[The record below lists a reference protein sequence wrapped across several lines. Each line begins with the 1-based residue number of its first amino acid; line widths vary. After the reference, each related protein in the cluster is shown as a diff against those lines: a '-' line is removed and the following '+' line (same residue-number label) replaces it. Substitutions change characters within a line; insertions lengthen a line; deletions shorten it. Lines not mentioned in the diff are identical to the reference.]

1 MSFQAIT
8 NFLLNSNSVNLNEK
22 FLNLQSD
29 DFNNSKISNYSLSKT
44 DSFSNV
50 LASFSSSDKISQSNS
65 ENVSKSYNQLNS
77 SSVNQ
82 NEQKEALK
90 SEVKS
95 EDNKVVRN
103 EDKTENEKVESKD
116 DSGNKVIDKEKTSEK
131 KEDSKIDSSDPNLV
145 VVNNEQLKSTNSD
158 NKLIGNKISAQDFSK
173 IQELGE
179 VVNQN
184 EALNEIA
191 ENIDFDKTTELL
203 KNDKKIKDL
212 SGENLNNS
220 ELALANNAE
229 DIKNFDFGE
238 KSFDNSN
245 FNFKNQKENSSKNE
259 SKISIKDLRTE
270 ISEELNLSE
279 KAEIKVT
286 DVKVDQNQS
295 PTVTM
300 ELVQNNQSAQNNIL
314 SLNSQAASSNGSNF
328 QAMLN
333 NQIQANIPEFVKT
346 GSIIL
351 KDNNQG
357 NINLILNPEE
367 LGNVK
372 ISLAL
377 DGKSISGQITVVSK
391 EALEVFKDNA
401 ETLREAFIKS
411 GFENASI
418 DISFADNS
426 SFGNEAQNF
435 EEFTKEH
442 QKVVANKSYG
452 GVLEADS
459 LESVEQIE
467 KNDNFGKYSVNIV
480 A

>member
-8 NFLLNSNSVNLNEK
+8 NFLLNSNSVNLQDN
-22 FLNLQSD
+22 LINLQSD

-44 DSFSNV
+44 ESFSDV
-50 LASFSSSDKISQSNS
+50 LSSFSSSEKVSSKNSEIVSNESFDSSKNVTVSNS
-65 ENVSKSYNQLNS
+65 EVSVSQDITNENNS
-77 SSVNQ
+77 IQ
-82 NEQKEALK
+82 NDDVEEQK
-90 SEVKS
+90 
-95 EDNKVVRN
+95 
-103 EDKTENEKVESKD
+103 KVETKEDSKD
-116 DSGNKVIDKEKTSEK
+116 EVIDKEKTAEK
-131 KEDSKIDSSDPNLV
+131 KDELKNDSLDSNLFV
-145 VVNNEQLKSTNSD
+145 LKNAEIPATKNENLQKG
-158 NKLIGNKISAQDFSK
+158 KKISVKDFSK

-179 VVNQN
+179 VVSKNQ
-184 EALNEIA
+184 IA
-191 ENIDFDKTTELL
+191 EEISESIDFKNADSIL
-203 KNDKKIKDL
+203 KNDKKIKEL
-212 SGENLNNS
+212 TGEKLESSDFVFANNS
-220 ELALANNAE
+220 EEVSNLSL
-229 DIKNFDFGE
+229 GE

-245 FNFKNQKENSSKNE
+245 FNFKNQNQDNSKNE

-279 KAEIKVT
+279 KSEVKVT

-295 PTVTM
+295 ATVTM
-300 ELVQNNQSAQNNIL
+300 ELVQNNQTAQNNIL

-411 GFENASI
+411 GFENANI
-418 DISFADNS
+418 DISFANNG
-426 SFGNEAQNF
+426 SFGNETQNY

-442 QKVVANKSYG
+442 QKFAVNKTYG
-452 GVLEADS
+452 GVVDS
-459 LESVEQIE
+459 EIFEESEKIE
-467 KNDNFGKYSVNIV
+467 NFSNNSVNIV

>member
-8 NFLLNSNSVNLNEK
+8 NFLLNSNSVNLQDN
-22 FLNLQSD
+22 LINLQSD

-44 DSFSNV
+44 ESFSDV
-50 LASFSSSDKISQSNS
+50 LASFSSSEKFSSKNS
-65 ENVSKSYNQLNS
+65 EIVSNKTIDS
-77 SSVNQ
+77 SKNETVN
-82 NEQKEALK
+82 
-90 SEVKS
+90 
-95 EDNKVVRN
+95 DPKVS
-103 EDKTENEKVESKD
+103 DSQDITNEKQNIQNDDVEEPKKIETKEDSKD
-116 DSGNKVIDKEKTSEK
+116 KVIDKEKTAEK
-131 KEDSKIDSSDPNLV
+131 KDELKNDSLDTNLFV
-145 VVNNEQLKSTNSD
+145 SKNAEIPATKNENLQK
-158 NKLIGNKISAQDFSK
+158 GNKISANDFSK

-179 VVNQN
+179 VVSQNQN
-184 EALNEIA
+184 ANEIS
-191 ENIDFDKTTELL
+191 ESIDFKNADTIL
-203 KNDKKIKDL
+203 KNDKKIKEL
-212 SGENLNNS
+212 AGENLENSDFVFANNS
-220 ELALANNAE
+220 EEVSNLSL
-229 DIKNFDFGE
+229 GE

-245 FNFKNQKENSSKNE
+245 FNFKNQNQNNSKNE

-279 KAEIKVT
+279 NSEVKVT

-295 PTVTM
+295 ATVTM
-300 ELVQNNQSAQNNIL
+300 ELVQNNQTAQNNIL

-418 DISFADNS
+418 DISFADNG
-426 SFGNEAQNF
+426 SFGNETQNY

-442 QKVVANKSYG
+442 QKFAVNKTYG
-452 GVLEADS
+452 GVVDS
-459 LESVEQIE
+459 EIFEESE
-467 KNDNFGKYSVNIV
+467 KFENFSNNSVNIV

>member
-8 NFLLNSNSVNLNEK
+8 NFLLNSNSVNLQDN
-22 FLNLQSD
+22 LVNLQSD

-44 DSFSNV
+44 ESFSDV
-50 LASFSSSDKISQSNS
+50 LSSFSSSEKVSSKNS
-65 ENVSKSYNQLNS
+65 EIVSNESFDSSKNETVNNS
-77 SSVNQ
+77 EVSVSQDITNENNNIQ
-82 NEQKEALK
+82 NDDVEEQK
-90 SEVKS
+90 
-95 EDNKVVRN
+95 
-103 EDKTENEKVESKD
+103 KVETKEDSKD
-116 DSGNKVIDKEKTSEK
+116 KVIDKEKTAEK
-131 KEDSKIDSSDPNLV
+131 KDELKNDSLDSNLFV
-145 VVNNEQLKSTNSD
+145 SKNAEISAIKNENLQKG
-158 NKLIGNKISAQDFSK
+158 KKISVKDFSK

-179 VVNQN
+179 VVSKNQ
-184 EALNEIA
+184 IA
-191 ENIDFDKTTELL
+191 EEISESIDFKNADTIL
-203 KNDKKIKDL
+203 KNDKKIKEL
-212 SGENLNNS
+212 AGENLENSDFVFANNS
-220 ELALANNAE
+220 EEVSNLSL
-229 DIKNFDFGE
+229 GE

-245 FNFKNQKENSSKNE
+245 FNFKNQNQNNSKNE

-279 KAEIKVT
+279 KSEVKVT

-295 PTVTM
+295 ATVTM
-300 ELVQNNQSAQNNIL
+300 ELVQNNQTAQNNIL

-372 ISLAL
+372 INLAL

-418 DISFADNS
+418 DISFA
-426 SFGNEAQNF
+426 GNGNFENETQNF

-442 QKVVANKSYG
+442 QRIAANRSYG
-452 GVLEADS
+452 SAAAVESDLDS
-459 LESVEQIE
+459 E
-467 KNDNFGKYSVNIV
+467 KNDIFGNNSVNIV